1 MPASTKTSRT
11 QLWFD
16 SLGEW
21 SWPGRAAEAVEALPP
36 AWVPAFPPR
45 LEPVAVSASAPG
57 SWQQPRA
64 APRMLGLGL
73 LLSALAALCAV
84 IALNGPQSFERAIG
98 LRADAPAAE
107 ATVPAAEATVPA
119 AVAPQ
124 PLPTLVATSHD
135 KAGSSIDT
143 ADYSSTALAGAGS
156 FHVYLPPGY
165 ADTTQRY
172 PVLYLLHGNEQP
184 ASAFLELGLQGQLDT
199 LIARHEIPPLIAVM
213 IQGGRGTNNWRDQG
227 TRRYES
233 YVVEVQE
240 LIDRMLPTVASR
252 GARAIAGDSMGGY
265 GAMNLALGHP
275 LRFSVVESW
284 LGFFNGLSGE
294 LRAAQPVIARE
305 GLRAFVYGGASDR
318 IADPSENAPFAAQL
332 RAAGASAHSAVYP
345 GAHDMETLR
354 AHLAHMLRYAGGALA
369 ENAGAIGAAS
379 PVPSALAKNATAAA
393 R

>member
-98 LRADAPAAE
+98 LRADA
-107 ATVPAAEATVPA
+107 PAAEATVPA